1 MEFTIP
7 MSAMIAVLLTI
18 MRMSGENE
26 IIALKGAGMS
36 LYKLLPPVIMFSV
49 MTLLITMWVTVL
61 RDSQG

>member
-1 MEFTIP
+1 MVVNYNSSIMDILLLISYTLPRFMEFTIP

-36 LYKLLPPVIMFSV
+36 LYKLLP
-49 MTLLITMWVTVL
+49 
-61 RDSQG
+61 R